1 MVVPSGSNPREGW
14 KEADM
19 LHDPYFA
26 AVMTTARAER
36 LHAGI
41 ARRRR
46 WTKTAASA
54 PRSAAVASRPATA
67 APATH

>member
-1 MVVPSGSNPREGW
+1 
-14 KEADM
+14 M

-54 PRSAAVASRPATA
+54 PRSAATDPRSAVTAPRSAPAATA
-67 APATH
+67 TH